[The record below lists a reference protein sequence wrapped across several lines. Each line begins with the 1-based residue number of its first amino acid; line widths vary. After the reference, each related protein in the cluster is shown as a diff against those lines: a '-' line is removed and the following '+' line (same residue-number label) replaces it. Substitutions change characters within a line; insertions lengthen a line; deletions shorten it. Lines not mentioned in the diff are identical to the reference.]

1 MEATKRDQVSTKS
14 PSILTVGQREVARAV
29 AVQER
34 AALRVGV
41 RPREGAVQARLVE
54 DQPKRGHA
62 APCRFSQRVLH
73 KTRDATNR
81 SLTGP
86 QRQLPGSPQRP
97 QSRAAVPPRCCR

>member
-54 DQPKRGHA
+54 DQPKRGTQHLA
-62 APCRFSQRVLH
+62 F
-73 KTRDATNR
+73 
-81 SLTGP
+81 
-86 QRQLPGSPQRP
+86 
-97 QSRAAVPPRCCR
+97 